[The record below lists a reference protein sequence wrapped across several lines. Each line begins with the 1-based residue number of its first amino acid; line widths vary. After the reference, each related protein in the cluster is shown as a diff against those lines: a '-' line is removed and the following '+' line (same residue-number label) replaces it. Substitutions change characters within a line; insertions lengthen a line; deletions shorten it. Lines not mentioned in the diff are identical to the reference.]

1 MTFTG
6 VSQWFTR
13 LLCKNDSKKYP
24 CFSMILSLSSSSSS
38 LSSAIELNS
47 TMKKLIGSRQY
58 KQVLGLFD
66 RQFPMCTDVTF
77 TLALKTCGK
86 LEDHKCGVRIHQQL
100 SLKSLQDPFLQTLLI
115 HFYMHCHDVDQAQKI
130 FSTIKEKTVYMYGA
144 MFKVTSGVMINGY
157 KINEEPHKCLSIFEQ
172 IKTENL
178 TINEPISISLI
189 GACSQIGIRSISQN
203 IIRQISGSHSN
214 TYINNSLID
223 MVNQVD
229 CLCRL
234 DMFDEAQTVIDD
246 YEKSNSPSLVMYT
259 AMLSG
264 ARNYHHVSLSQK
276 LYDRMRSLFLN
287 QHSDL
292 ISAAILL
299 SNTYASQ

>member
-144 MFKVTSGVMINGY
+144 MFKGY
-157 KINEEPHKCLSIFEQ
+157 ISNNTPEKFIDLFEKISVEIDEVIITILFNACAKLCDSQ
-172 IKTENL
+172 AIKIGKDTLNRL
-178 TINEPISISLI
+178 PISFL
-189 GACSQIGIRSISQN
+189 QN
-203 IIRQISGSHSN
+203 QKLVN
-214 TYINNSLID
+214 AVID
-223 MVNQVD
+223 M
-229 CLCRL
+229 LMKFFL
-234 DMFDEAQTVIDD
+234 KKF
-246 YEKSNSPSLVMYT
+246 KK
-259 AMLSG
+259 
-264 ARNYHHVSLSQK
+264 K
-276 LYDRMRSLFLN
+276 L
-287 QHSDL
+287 
-292 ISAAILL
+292 
-299 SNTYASQ
+299 

>member
-223 MVNQVD
+223 MWG
-229 CLCRL
+229 
-234 DMFDEAQTVIDD
+234 
-246 YEKSNSPSLVMYT
+246 KSGDINKAKQIFQSISQPDIISYNSM
-259 AMLSG
+259 
-264 ARNYHHVSLSQK
+264 
-276 LYDRMRSLFLN
+276 SLFN
-287 QHSDL
+287 QARSIFNKIEKKTED
-292 ISAAILL
+292 IIVTMIRLL
-299 SNTYASQ
+299 TMNR

>member
-115 HFYMHCHDVDQAQKI
+115 HFYSK
-130 FSTIKEKTVYMYGA
+130 
-144 MFKVTSGVMINGY
+144 
-157 KINEEPHKCLSIFEQ
+157 
-172 IKTENL
+172 
-178 TINEPISISLI
+178 
-189 GACSQIGIRSISQN
+189 
-203 IIRQISGSHSN
+203 
-214 TYINNSLID
+214 
-223 MVNQVD
+223 
-229 CLCRL
+229 
-234 DMFDEAQTVIDD
+234 
-246 YEKSNSPSLVMYT
+246 
-259 AMLSG
+259 
-264 ARNYHHVSLSQK
+264 
-276 LYDRMRSLFLN
+276 
-287 QHSDL
+287 
-292 ISAAILL
+292 
-299 SNTYASQ
+299 